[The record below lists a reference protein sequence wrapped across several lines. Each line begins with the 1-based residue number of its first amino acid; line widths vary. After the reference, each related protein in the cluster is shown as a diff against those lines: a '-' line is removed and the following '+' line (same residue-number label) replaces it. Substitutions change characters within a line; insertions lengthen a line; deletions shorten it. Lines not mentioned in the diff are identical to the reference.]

1 MRFSPIIATGTTS
14 RRPFC
19 PAFSKAGEKF
29 PEGNAQ
35 KAALPPENAC
45 KASGIHALC
54 VQVGAA
60 PRHPGKC
67 REAANDCCESNKDIR
82 RRRQKSREAAHCIEV
97 CKTSMLHS
105 THSVLLRQGTF
116 LRSFCFCKKNQ
127 KAVGVSPCDPG
138 SNRRSIH
145 YFGLKFRF
153 SSCNR
158 LCVNHYFAQY

>member
-1 MRFSPIIATGTTS
+1 MIILLGEKTAVMRFSPIKATGTTS

-67 REAANDCCESNKDIR
+67 REAANDCCESNKNLIWFVRYCHCGVLIR
-82 RRRQKSREAAHCIEV
+82 GLRNLESFPKGKRIVTFCGVQKV
-97 CKTSMLHS
+97 T
-105 THSVLLRQGTF
+105 
-116 LRSFCFCKKNQ
+116 Q
-127 KAVGVSPCDPG
+127 KARGVPPCDPG
-138 SNRRSIH
+138 SNRRSKRC
-145 YFGLKFRF
+145 FG
-153 SSCNR
+153 
-158 LCVNHYFAQY
+158 